1 MNMTGAGGVT
11 KRRGAGEGGG
21 EREAKRL
28 LRDHPAAGLHG
39 EQEDPS
45 VLRGWAALLEAAAG
59 TNAGRSRQFAALLE
73 LERRSK
79 LIKGLQ
85 LANEVLQVR
94 VSSARTPANEWLAR
108 SSA

>member
-1 MNMTGAGGVT
+1 MTGAGGVS
-11 KRRGAGEGGG
+11 KRRLAGEDDG
-21 EREAKRL
+21 ERGAKRL
-28 LRDHPAAGLHG
+28 LRDPAAGLLAD

-94 VSSARTPANEWLAR
+94 DSSARMPANEWL
-108 SSA
+108 